1 MTLLAFLAVCLA
13 TAYVCS
19 CVKEDEPAALAWATL
34 RLTAFLALGIGAFA
48 AVIQVFTT
56 LAG

>member
-1 MTLLAFLAVCLA
+1 MTVVSFLLVCLA

-19 CVKEDEPAALAWATL
+19 AIKEDEPMDLARATL
-34 RLTAFLALGIGAFA
+34 RLLVFLAFGIGAFA
-48 AVIQVFTT
+48 GVIQVFTT

>member
-1 MTLLAFLAVCLA
+1 MTLVSFLGVCLV

-19 CVKEDEPAALAWATL
+19 CIKEDEPVQLAQATL
-34 RLTAFLALGIGAFA
+34 RLLVLLALGIGAFA
-48 AVIQVFTT
+48 GVIQVFTT